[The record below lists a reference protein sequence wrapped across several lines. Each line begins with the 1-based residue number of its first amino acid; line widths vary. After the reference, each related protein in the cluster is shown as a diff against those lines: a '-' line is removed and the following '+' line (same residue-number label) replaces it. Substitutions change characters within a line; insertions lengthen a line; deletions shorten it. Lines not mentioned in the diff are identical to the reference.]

1 MAMPNLEPELL
12 SDVLRRAQEI
22 QSAQVLEQDELEE
35 YIVAAEEAGISREA
49 TLQALRER
57 LGFPTHVPAP
67 GEYVFARSADR
78 HFYMAKLEGVADQK
92 ATVKFLNGGTATLPV
107 SDLREV
113 SFTPG
118 QRLNYFSPS
127 MNMWV
132 SQPVVHFN
140 RDALTVTF
148 NYWGT
153 VETVS
158 VDKVR
163 LLNNTPLSIT
173 DKAQLKIGM
182 LWTALGAGVLGFA
195 LGWFMRR

>member
-1 MAMPNLEPELL
+1 MPNLEPELL

-22 QSAQVLEQDELEE
+22 QSSSQVLAQDDLEE

-57 LGFPTHVPAP
+57 LGFPVHVPAP
-67 GEYVFARSADR
+67 GEYVFARSADG
-78 HFYMAKLEGVADQK
+78 HFYMAKLEGVSDQT
-92 ATVKFLNGGTATLPV
+92 ATVKFLNGGTTSLPV

-118 QRLNYFSPS
+118 QRLNYLSPS

-140 RDALTVTF
+140 RDTLTVTF

-153 VETVS
+153 VENVS

-163 LLNNTPLSIT
+163 LLNNTPLSIA

-182 LWTALGAGVLGFA
+182 LWTGIGGALIGFA
-195 LGWFMRR
+195 LGWFLRR